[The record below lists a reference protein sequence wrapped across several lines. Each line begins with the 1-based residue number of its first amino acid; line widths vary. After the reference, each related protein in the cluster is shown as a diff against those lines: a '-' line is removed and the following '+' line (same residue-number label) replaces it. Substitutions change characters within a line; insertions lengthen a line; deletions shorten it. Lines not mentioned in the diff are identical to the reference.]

1 MSWREGPWDPQ
12 SAVLKLGGG
21 RSRAA
26 GAADHRGLPPQSA
39 ARAGPGTGVGALS
52 PPDPPAFTQV
62 SQAPSWTRSHF
73 PRCSPA
79 GVTERT

>member
-12 SAVLKLGGG
+12 SAVLKLCGG

-26 GAADHRGLPPQSA
+26 GATDHRGLPPQSA

-62 SQAPSWTRSHF
+62 S
-73 PRCSPA
+73 
-79 GVTERT
+79 